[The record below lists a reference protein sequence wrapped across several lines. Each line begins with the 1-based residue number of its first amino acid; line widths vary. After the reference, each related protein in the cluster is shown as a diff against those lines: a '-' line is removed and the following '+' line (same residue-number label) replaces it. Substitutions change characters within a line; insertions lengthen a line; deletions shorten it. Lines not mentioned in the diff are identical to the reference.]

1 MAIQI
6 DLREE
11 GTEMCGGKRYETCGA
26 LALVDGAIR
35 DKAIKFTGPLQ
46 A

>member
-1 MAIQI
+1 
-6 DLREE
+6 
-11 GTEMCGGKRYETCGA
+11 MCGGKRYETCGA

-35 DKAIKFTGPLQ
+35 DTAIKNTGPLQ